1 MRQAVLV
8 THYYPAHGGGVER
21 VAEQLA
27 YRIARNEGL
36 SITWCASDTD
46 PPPVLPGVRCV
57 PMPALNLIERVSG
70 FPYPL
75 WTPRALQRLAQLVRE
90 ADAVHVH
97 DGIYAGSLAAAALA
111 RRLGRRLVVTQHIA
125 DVPLK
130 VPLQWILASANRLAA
145 RQVLARADAVAFIS
159 PAVQRHFEGLSGA
172 LPQYHYVANGV
183 DVDIFQPVDDGRT
196 PAGRREV
203 LGFDPSRPLLLFV
216 GRFVPKK
223 RLPIVRAIAA
233 ARLDWQWCVVGH
245 GVEQPRDWQ
254 LPNVTVLDPMSQTEL
269 AALYRAA
276 DLLVLPSE
284 GEGFPLV
291 VQEAMACGLP
301 ACITDAVAA
310 GSTVPPA
317 LLVPLPVAALRTPEA
332 GAQVITDWL
341 ARAESARLAQ
351 RTACVAFA
359 ASEWSWERSAR
370 RHAEWLRGDAA

>member
-1 MRQAVLV
+1 MRRAVLV

-27 YRIARNEGL
+27 HRIARDEGF
-36 SITWCASDTD
+36 SITWCASDSD
-46 PPPVLPGVRCV
+46 PPPILPGVHCV
-57 PMPALNLIERVSG
+57 PMRALNLIERMSG

-75 WTPRALQRLAQLVRE
+75 WTPHALQRLARLVRE

-111 RRLGRRLVVTQHIA
+111 RRFGRRLVVTQHIA

-130 VPLQWILASANRLAA
+130 IPLQWILASANRLAA
-145 RQVLARADAVAFIS
+145 RQVLAHADAVAFIS
-159 PAVQRHFEGLSGA
+159 PAVQRYFEDLSGA

-183 DVDIFQPVDDGRT
+183 DVDIFQPAGDGRT
-196 PAGRREV
+196 PAERREV

-233 ARLDWQWCVVGH
+233 MRPDWQWCVVGH
-245 GVEQPRDWQ
+245 GVERPRDWR
-254 LPNVTVLDPMSQTEL
+254 LPNVTVLEPMPQTDL

-317 LLVPLPVAALRTPEA
+317 LRTPLPSAVLRAPEA
-332 GAQVITDWL
+332 GAQAIADWL
-341 ARAESARLAQ
+341 ALANSVRLAQ
-351 RTACVAFA
+351 RAACVAFA
-359 ASEWSWERSAR
+359 AREWSWDRSAR